1 MKDINIKLQNKIG
14 IYIITNIE
22 NGKRYIGSSI
32 NLYDR
37 LHNHIWDLDKN
48 RHCNNHLQNA
58 WNKYGKDS
66 FEYGILEFCSSDNQ
80 FERECFYINS
90 LNPEYNFNGVNLDS
104 VNKHSEETKLKISNS
119 IKQSYQSG
127 KLKERLD
134 KSVCRNTPCFIYDII
149 KWELVKECKN
159 FKEADDFL
167 QMDQAVRF
175 DKLNNRIY
183 KDRYVISD
191 LKKDILEL
199 KLEVCKNILTY
210 NSKDPNKKYF
220 IAEIDNDFYYFKN
233 VQSFVNNFHCSSSST
248 LKKHSDA
255 TLLNPYII
263 PNTNIKIFYS
273 KEFIGLSRSNEESL
287 EELSGN
293 IGEK

>member
-37 LHNHIWDLDKN
+37 LHNHVWDLDKN

-104 VNKHSEETKLKISNS
+104 VNKHSKET
-119 IKQSYQSG
+119 
-127 KLKERLD
+127 
-134 KSVCRNTPCFIYDII
+134 
-149 KWELVKECKN
+149 
-159 FKEADDFL
+159 DDFL

-248 LKKHSDA
+248 LK
-255 TLLNPYII
+255 
-263 PNTNIKIFYS
+263 NILMQHY
-273 KEFIGLSRSNEESL
+273 
-287 EELSGN
+287 
-293 IGEK
+293 